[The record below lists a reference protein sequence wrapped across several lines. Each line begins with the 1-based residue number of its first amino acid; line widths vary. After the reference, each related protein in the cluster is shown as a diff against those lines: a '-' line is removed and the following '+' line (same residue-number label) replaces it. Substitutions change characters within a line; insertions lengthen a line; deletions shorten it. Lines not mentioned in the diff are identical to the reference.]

1 MTECKAC
8 KSNPYYKRGWYCD
21 PCQDRIDL
29 DGVTAAQLELE
40 ELASAE
46 WEELSSV
53 EREMWAGAA
62 PLTAA
67 RAVSE
72 KDYIAALAI
81 WSD

>member
-1 MTECKAC
+1 MSECKTC

-46 WEELSSV
+46 WEGMGSD

-62 PLTAA
+62 PLVAA
-67 RAVSE
+67 NLVSGE
-72 KDYIAALAI
+72 DYIAALAL

>member
-1 MTECKAC
+1 MSECKAC

-21 PCQDRIDL
+21 HCQDRIDL
-29 DGVTAAQLELE
+29 DGVNL

-46 WEELSSV
+46 WEEMGSD

-62 PLTAA
+62 PLVAA
-67 RAVSE
+67 NLVSGE
-72 KDYIAALAI
+72 DYIAALAM

>member
-29 DGVTAAQLELE
+29 DGVNL

-46 WEELSSV
+46 WEGMSSV

-62 PLTAA
+62 PLVAA
-67 RAVSE
+67 NLVSGE
-72 KDYIAALAI
+72 DYIAALAL
-81 WSD
+81 WGD